1 MVRDAKLSG
10 YEFTEFMINS
20 LEDEN
25 DASIANYVLDI
36 GSVALFRY
44 IPNCPQKEELAR
56 QVLRIVKNKANT
68 ATD

>member
-10 YEFTEFMINS
+10 VEFVEFVINS
-20 LEDEN
+20 LGEEV

-44 IPNCPQKEELAR
+44 IPNCPQKEELAK
-56 QVLRIVKNKANT
+56 QVLRIIISKV
-68 ATD
+68 